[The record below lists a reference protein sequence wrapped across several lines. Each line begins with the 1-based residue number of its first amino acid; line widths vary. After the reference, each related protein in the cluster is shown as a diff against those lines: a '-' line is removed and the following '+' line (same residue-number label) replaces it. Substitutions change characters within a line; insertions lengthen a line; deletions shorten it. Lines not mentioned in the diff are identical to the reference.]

1 MKRSREKNLD
11 IPEFVT
17 ASEAESMKILDAL
30 TAEEQELQVLYHQLT
45 TAEKIDDYEEQVLAT
60 VQSAKRTS
68 ANLAKAHKKS
78 ISMGDELAA
87 RWHDLTKGKNRK
99 WLPAAPAN
107 SRIDLSESQVD
118 HFAKGINIYKVTRP
132 SAIIWS
138 RVSL

>member
-1 MKRSREKNLD
+1 MVDPPIMLILSPYRMNVRQYNETIKRKNLD
-11 IPEFVT
+11 IPEFIT

-45 TAEKIDDYEEQVLAT
+45 TAEKMDDYEEQVLAT

-87 RWHDLTKGKNRK
+87 RWHDLTKGKIENGF
-99 WLPAAPAN
+99 LPHPPTPVL
-107 SRIDLSESQVD
+107 I
-118 HFAKGINIYKVTRP
+118 
-132 SAIIWS
+132 
-138 RVSL
+138 